1 MKKSVVFLF
10 CLFIFGSQAVM
21 ADKVSSSKAILAAVD
36 ANKKLAKLGFE
47 WRDTYKK
54 IIGPAKKAWK
64 KGEYDKAE
72 KMAKKVM
79 GLVAL
84 GKEQFKRSHNAKLIN

>member
-10 CLFIFGSQAVM
+10 CLFIFGSPAM
-21 ADKVSSSKAILAAVD
+21 AADKNSSSKTIQAAVD
-36 ANKKLAKLGFE
+36 ANKVLSKHGFE

-64 KGEYDKAE
+64 KGDYAVADKLAN
-72 KMAKKVM
+72 K
-79 GLVAL
+79 AL
-84 GKEQFKRSHNAKLIN
+84 SFIKLGEAQYKLGANAKLIK